1 MKNINEVLAKSTNI
15 STNSPAP
22 TLQVTNEDEI
32 NGDINNEVITL
43 TSTIS
48 NNAKTSSTS
57 TNKGTGWKKKVDSEE
72 EKVSPHKL
80 NMMNQS
86 KNLDIAMQ
94 EAENTTLSLQLQE
107 KEIELRRQQLTLDT
121 EERRNNSKTL
131 NKLFDKFVDQK
142 DSSQDVFVRL
152 KSQLDLQRNIISK
165 NVYKRR

>member
-1 MKNINEVLAKSTNI
+1 
-15 STNSPAP
+15 
-22 TLQVTNEDEI
+22 
-32 NGDINNEVITL
+32 
-43 TSTIS
+43 
-48 NNAKTSSTS
+48 
-57 TNKGTGWKKKVDSEE
+57 
-72 EKVSPHKL
+72 
-80 NMMNQS
+80 MMNQS

-152 KSQLDLQRNIISK
+152 KSQLDLQRNIIGK
-165 NVYKRR
+165 AVYKRRLKK